1 MGYALS
7 WVAVKGGAA
16 DAVQAILC
24 LRPAGPQEEIPES
37 VIVAGALPNGWYLV
51 LQNQST
57 IVDDVLAR
65 LSGLVE
71 VVYCFVE
78 DHVVFSAA
86 SAWDGGRLS
95 WSVVHDAEKGRHHI
109 EAQRLLSAA
118 LASIRDRLKAAQ
130 DADAG
135 EKSGGDFI
143 YDAPIEMARELT
155 GFRHDQDIPGIAGDA
170 FHILQRAKT
179 TKRWGLF

>member
-7 WVAVKGGAA
+7 WVAVKGGAD

-24 LRPAGPQEEIPES
+24 LRPAGQQEEIPES
-37 VIVAGALPNGWYLV
+37 DIVAGALPNGWYLV
-51 LQNQST
+51 LQNHGT
-57 IVDDVLAR
+57 VDDLLAR
-65 LSGLVE
+65 RSGLVE

-78 DHVVFSAA
+78 DHLMFSAA

-95 WSVVHDAEKGRHHI
+95 CPVVHDAAEKGRYHI
-109 EAQRLLSAA
+109 EAQRQLPAVFT
-118 LASIRDRLKAAQ
+118 SIRDRLKAAQ
-130 DADAG
+130 DADGG
-135 EKSGGDFI
+135 EKSEGDCI
-143 YDAPIEMARELT
+143 CDVPIELARELT

-170 FHILQRAKT
+170 FHVLQRAKT